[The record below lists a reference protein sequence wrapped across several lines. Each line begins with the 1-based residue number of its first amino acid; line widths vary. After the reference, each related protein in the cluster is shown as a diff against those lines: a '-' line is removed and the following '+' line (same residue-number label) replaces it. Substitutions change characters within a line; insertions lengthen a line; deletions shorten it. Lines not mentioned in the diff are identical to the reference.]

1 MSSNLAEASAAP
13 SPLEQF
19 LARQEKIGLLRFLT
33 CGSVD
38 DGKST
43 LIGRLLYDT
52 KLIFDDQL
60 AALERDSRK
69 HGTTGGDIDFAL
81 LVDGLE
87 AEREQ
92 GITIDVA
99 YRFFTTDR
107 RRFIVADTPGH
118 EQYTRNMATGASN
131 AELAVVLVDARHGV
145 LTQTRRH
152 SFIAAL
158 LGIRHV
164 VLAVNKIDLVDFD
177 APRFEA
183 IRRDYEEAVQGL
195 GFRFVLAIPLSARF
209 GDNVIARSARTPW
222 YHGPSLLEHLETVD
236 VEGDAAVRPFR
247 MPVQWVNRP
256 NLDFRG
262 YAGTIASGTIRPGD
276 SVAVAGSARSSTVSR
291 IVTMEGDLERAGAGS
306 AVTLTLADQ
315 IDISR
320 GDVLTAPG
328 ASVAVADKF
337 EANLVWLT
345 EQTLFPGRS
354 YIIKLGTR
362 SLSGTITRIRHRID
376 INSFEHVAAERLE
389 MNDVAAVSVALTAPV
404 PMERFAECRELG
416 GFIVIDRLTNHTVG
430 VGMIETIAQGST
442 NVVWHD
448 MTVDKAARASL
459 KRQHPVA
466 LWFTGLSG
474 AGKSTIAELVDRKL
488 TAMGRHTYILDGDN
502 VRHGLNRDL
511 GFTEADRVEN
521 IRRAAEAARL
531 MVDAGL
537 IVIVSFISPY
547 RSDRDAARERFE
559 NGEFIEVFVDTPIEE
574 CRRRDPKGLYARA
587 DAGKIR
593 NFTGVD
599 APYEA
604 PEQPEL
610 HLQTATASAEILADR
625 VIEELRRRGHLG

>member
-1 MSSNLAEASAAP
+1 MDSVSP
-13 SPLEQF
+13 SPTAPATLAAF
-19 LARQEKIGLLRFLT
+19 LAKQERIGLLRFLT

-60 AALERDSRK
+60 ANLERDSRK
-69 HGTTGGDIDFAL
+69 HGSTGEDIDFSL

-118 EQYTRNMATGASN
+118 EQYTRNMATGASH

-152 SFIAAL
+152 SFITSL

-164 VLAVNKIDLVDFD
+164 VLAVNKIDLVGFD
-177 APRFEA
+177 QARFNE
-183 IRRDYEEAVQGL
+183 IRADYADVVRDL
-195 GFRFVLAIPLSARF
+195 GFTSLVAIPLSARF
-209 GDNVIARSARTPW
+209 GDNVIARSERTPW
-222 YHGPSLLEHLETVD
+222 YSGPSLLEHLETV
-236 VEGDAAVRPFR
+236 EIGTEASTRPFR
-247 MPVQWVNRP
+247 MPVQCVNRP

-262 YAGTIASGTIRPGD
+262 YAGTIASGTLRPGD
-276 SVAVAGSARSSTVSR
+276 RVTVSGSGETTTVAR
-291 IVTMEGDLERAGAGS
+291 IVTMDGDLDEASAES
-306 AVTLTLADQ
+306 AVTVTLADEV
-315 IDISR
+315 DVSR
-320 GDVLTAPG
+320 GDVLASADAPP
-328 ASVAVADKF
+328 ALSDKF
-337 EANLVWLT
+337 EAHLVWLT
-345 EQTLFPGRS
+345 DEKLLPGRS
-354 YIIKLGTR
+354 YVIKLGTR
-362 SLSGTITRIRHRID
+362 SISGTITRIRHRVD
-376 INSFEHVAAERLE
+376 VNSFERVVTTSLQA
-389 MNDVAAVSVALTAPV
+389 NDVAAVSVALSAPAAV
-404 PMERFAECRELG
+404 DRFAADPALG
-416 GFIVIDRLTNHTVG
+416 GFIVMDRLTNATVG
-430 VGMIETIAQGST
+430 VGMVEMVTPTASDI
-442 NVVWHD
+442 VWHD
-448 MTVDKAARASL
+448 MSIDRAARGAL
-459 KRQHPVA
+459 KGQRPAV
-466 LWFTGLSG
+466 LWFTGLS
-474 AGKSTIAELVDRKL
+474 ASGKSTIANLVDRKL
-488 TAMGRHTYILDGDN
+488 HALGRHGYILDGDN

-511 GFTEADRVEN
+511 GFSEADRVEN

-547 RSDRDAARERFE
+547 RSDRAAARDRFDAD
-559 NGEFIEVFVDTPIEE
+559 EFIEVFVDTPIEE

-593 NFTGVD
+593 GFTGVD

-604 PEQPEL
+604 PETPEL
-610 HLQTATASAEILADR
+610 RLLTTEISAEVLADR
-625 VIEELRRRGHLG
+625 VIDDLRRRGVIP